1 MSALPQQAV
10 DILFKSGKIEAV
22 GLHPDKTRRIR
33 KSCRAEED
41 AKAPEPAPGQEEEM
55 GTPKKR
61 IGFVVGNYHTDHPSR
76 LVHTIWDLLRDE
88 DVELQVF
95 LGTESASFMKDFAM
109 RSNQYDYQ
117 YASLCGYTGYEEL
130 DLLIISAGTLS
141 IYQNQIPLQEFLK
154 HTADIPKIL
163 METDYESG
171 GGISMIADNTQG
183 IASCVEHL
191 ITVHGMTRIGF
202 ITGPDNNKDAEERFA
217 GYTETLKR
225 HGIAFREEYVVH
237 GDYSEHVDERVEEL
251 LDRVPN
257 LEAIV
262 SSNDEMTVSV
272 YRVCSKRGLTVG
284 KDIAVTG
291 FDDMLMARYMD
302 PPLTTS
308 KQDYDE
314 FSRSAVECALK
325 MLRGEKVQ
333 SKRIPTPFIR
343 RCSCGCAQET
353 VPQESEEIHGQDDL
367 IRSMVRSRE
376 YQHYSWIGSL
386 MNREMLLEVGESKR
400 FYAAIGS
407 FMAYLGTSSS
417 YLCLFEHPVRV
428 EQGRIADFPEKIYV
442 CMRQEGQDYAGYDW
456 DEAPVL
462 YRNIHNDMMEFRAD
476 GSYMTFL
483 LFDESYQYG
492 VLNAAIE
499 PEMIDFYYM
508 LALDIGTNLCY
519 MDLWAQ
525 QKQYREELQAMA
537 QTDALTGLLNRAGVI
552 QERAQMLGRKTRR
565 AGVIMADLDHL
576 KQINDQ
582 FGHHEG
588 DFALT
593 TVADILRQAAAGEEE
608 SPDSSCEQKQD
619 NAKQDSAK
627 QDSAKPDETKK
638 DGVKQ
643 DNTKQDSANRIIGR
657 IGGDE
662 FILCGVNVTKEELQE
677 YVDRVHALCDQFN
690 AASDKPYYVEISAG
704 IAMGRVRD
712 MEDWTKLSDRADAE
726 LYEAKKT
733 RREFVIRS

>member
-1 MSALPQQAV
+1 
-10 DILFKSGKIEAV
+10 
-22 GLHPDKTRRIR
+22 
-33 KSCRAEED
+33 
-41 AKAPEPAPGQEEEM
+41 M

-61 IGFVVGNYHTDHPSR
+61 IGFVIGNYHTDHPKR
-76 LVHTIWDLLRDE
+76 LVHTIWELLRDE

-95 LGTESASFMKDFAM
+95 LGTESASFMKDIAM

-130 DLLIISAGTLS
+130 DLLILSAGTLS

-163 METDYESG
+163 LETDYACG
-171 GGISMIADNTQG
+171 DGISIISDNAQG
-183 IASCVEHL
+183 IADCVEHL
-191 ITVHGMTRIGF
+191 ITVHGKTRIGF
-202 ITGPDNNKDAEERFA
+202 ITGPDNNEDAQERFD
-217 GYTETLKR
+217 GYRDTLKK

-237 GDYSEHVDERVEEL
+237 GDYSEHVDESVEEL
-251 LDRVPN
+251 LDRVPD

-262 SSNDEMTVSV
+262 SSNDEMAVSV
-272 YRVCSKRGLTVG
+272 YRVCQKRGLTVG

-291 FDDMLMARYMD
+291 FDDMMMARYMD
-302 PPLTTS
+302 PPLTTV
-308 KQDYDE
+308 KQDNDV
-314 FSRSAVECALK
+314 FSRLTVESALT
-325 MLRGEKVQ
+325 MLRGGKAR
-333 SKRIPTPFIR
+333 SKRIPAPLIR
-343 RCSCGCAQET
+343 RCSCGCMQET
-353 VPQESEEIHGQDDL
+353 ASPKPDDSPGQEAL

-376 YQHYSWIGSL
+376 YQHNSWIGSL
-386 MNREMLLEVGESKR
+386 MNRDMLMEVGEPKR

-407 FMAYLGTSSS
+407 MMAYLKTSSS

-428 EQGRIADFPEKIYV
+428 EKNRIADYPEKIYV
-442 CMRQEGQDYAGYDW
+442 CMRQNGQDYGGYDW

-483 LFDESYQYG
+483 LFDEKYQYG
-492 VLNAAIE
+492 VLNVAIE

-508 LALDIGTNLCY
+508 LALDIGTNLRY
-519 MDLWAQ
+519 MELWAQ

-537 QTDALTGLLNRAGVI
+537 RTDALTGLLNRAGVI
-552 QERAQMLGRKTRR
+552 QERARMLGRKTRR

-588 DFALT
+588 DYALMA
-593 TVADILRQAAAGEEE
+593 VADILRQAAAGKEE
-608 SPDSSCEQKQD
+608 
-619 NAKQDSAK
+619 DSA
-627 QDSAKPDETKK
+627 SL
-638 DGVKQ
+638 
-643 DNTKQDSANRIIGR
+643 IIGR

-662 FILCGVNVTKEELQE
+662 YILCGVDVTEEELQE
-677 YVDRVHALCDQFN
+677 YIDRVHALCDRFN
-690 AASDKPYYVEISAG
+690 EASNKPYYVEISAG
-704 IAMGRVRD
+704 IAMGSVREV
-712 MEDWTKLSDRADAE
+712 EDWTNLSDRADAQ